1 MESPFYNNLY
11 NNLVPTIEPMNR
23 QIIKHQAESDIHA
36 AALKKALMLQPPAIA
51 APYPIR
57 HPPIQFK
64 MICLK
69 ERIFLKRNPP
79 NNKAE
84 TNAPANRPKL
94 RRVGPIAE
102 ASILSEDIISEIRPK

>member
-57 HPPIQFK
+57 HPPIQ
-64 MICLK
+64 LERGK
-69 ERIFLKRNPP
+69 ETRK
-79 NNKAE
+79 
-84 TNAPANRPKL
+84 
-94 RRVGPIAE
+94 
-102 ASILSEDIISEIRPK
+102 SISTFHKVQTEI